1 MSRRRRIAQ
10 ALAATG
16 VALLAA
22 AGGEAQAATQMF
34 KCIVGGRTIY
44 QQQACAAEAEAP
56 KASAAAASAPAAAAV
71 ASQPAGERRPRPA
84 SRPASSAPA
93 TPR

>member
-1 MSRRRRIAQ
+1 MSSRRRIAQ
-10 ALAATG
+10 ALLVTS

-22 AGGEAQAATQMF
+22 AGGEAQAATKMF

-44 QQQACAAEAEAP
+44 QQQACPTEAEAP
-56 KASAAAASAPAAAAV
+56 KASAAAASAPAAAA
-71 ASQPAGERRPRPA
+71 ASRPAGEHKARPP